1 MEAKLE
7 SLLTHVQPAL
17 YIQLSEDLHAVNIG
31 DGLARWTD
39 GLLKSTYHRV
49 RAPKITDNKVWK
61 GIAAFCHAAVGICC
75 LQA

>member
-1 MEAKLE
+1 M
-7 SLLTHVQPAL
+7 
-17 YIQLSEDLHAVNIG
+17 NIG

-61 GIAAFCHAAVGICC
+61 GNAKFCHAAVGICC
-75 LQA
+75 LQARSSSCLFLNSVGAKVLNPLLC